1 MKLRN
6 TIVRSVVIIVIL
18 CLAMLCG
25 LVYQSVWHRID
36 LKNHPRDFSEYVTR
50 YSAEYGVPEY
60 ILYAV
65 IKTESNFESNKL
77 SEDGEIGLMQLSPET
92 FDWLTTMTKEDKDAG
107 ILYDPET
114 NIRYG
119 AYMMSYLYTEYSRW
133 NTVFAIMDAGQSTVD
148 QWMLNRKL
156 VDELGNLVV
165 FPDEKTETYVNQ
177 VNETTEV
184 YRSLYYTNP

>member
-18 CLAMLCG
+18 CLSLLCG
-25 LVYQSVWHRID
+25 LLYQTIWHRID
-36 LKNHPRDFSEYVTR
+36 LKNHPRDFSEYVSK
-50 YSAEYGVPEY
+50 YAAEYGVPEY

-77 SEDGEIGLMQLSPET
+77 SDDGEIGLMQLSPET
-92 FDWLTTMTKEDKDAG
+92 LDWLLTLTKEDQEAG

-133 NTVFAIMDAGQSTVD
+133 NTVFAIMDAGLSTVD

-165 FPDEKTETYVNQ
+165 FPEEETENYVNQ
-177 VNETTEV
+177 VNETMEV
-184 YRSLYYTNP
+184 YRNLYYTNP

>member
-107 ILYDPET
+107 ET
-114 NIRYG
+114 AVKN
-119 AYMMSYLYTEYSRW
+119 SR
-133 NTVFAIMDAGQSTVD
+133 
-148 QWMLNRKL
+148 
-156 VDELGNLVV
+156 
-165 FPDEKTETYVNQ
+165 
-177 VNETTEV
+177 EV
-184 YRSLYYTNP
+184 EVEEPWCPT

>member
-1 MKLRN
+1 MKLRS
-6 TIVRSVVIIVIL
+6 TIVRSVVIVVIL
-18 CLAMLCG
+18 CLSLAIG
-25 LVYQSVWHRID
+25 FVYQTIWHKID
-36 LKNHPRDFSEYVTR
+36 LNNHPRDFSEYVTK
-50 YSAEYGVPEY
+50 YAEEYGVPEY

-77 SEDGEIGLMQLSPET
+77 SEDGEIGLMQISPET
-92 FDWLTTMTKEDKDAG
+92 FDWLLTLTKENKEAG

-133 NTVFAIMDAGQSTVD
+133 NTVFAIMDAGRDTVD
-148 QWMLNRKL
+148 RWMTDRKL

-165 FPDEKTETYVNQ
+165 FPEEDTEMYVSQ
-177 VNETTEV
+177 VNETLEV
-184 YRSLYYTNP
+184 YRNLYYTNP

>member
-6 TIVRSVVIIVIL
+6 TVVRSFVIIVIL

-25 LVYQSVWHRID
+25 LVYQTIWHRID
-36 LKNHPRDFSEYVTR
+36 LKNHPRDFSEYVSK
-50 YSAEYGVPEY
+50 YAVEYGVPEY

-133 NTVFAIMDAGQSTVD
+133 NTVFAIMDAGQDTVD

-156 VDELGNLVV
+156 VDELGNLIV
-165 FPDEKTETYVNQ
+165 FPEEKTDIYVNQ
-177 VNETTEV
+177 VNETMEV

>member
-18 CLAMLCG
+18 CLAMVCG
-25 LVYQSVWHRID
+25 LVYHTIWHRID
-36 LKNHPRDFSEYVTR
+36 LNNHPRDFSEYVSR
-50 YSAEYGVPEY
+50 YAAEYGVPEY

-65 IKTESNFESNKL
+65 IKTESDFESNKL
-77 SEDGEIGLMQLSPET
+77 SENGEIGLMQLSPET
-92 FDWLTTMTKEDKDAG
+92 FEWLTTMTKEDKDPG

-133 NTVFAIMDAGQSTVD
+133 NTVFAIMDAGQDTVE
-148 QWMLNRKL
+148 QWMADRKL
-156 VDELGNLVV
+156 VDELGNLIV

-177 VNETTEV
+177 VNGTMEI
-184 YRSLYYTNP
+184 YRNLYYTNP

>member
-18 CLAMLCG
+18 CLALLCG
-25 LVYQSVWHRID
+25 LVYQTIWHRID
-36 LKNHPRDFSEYVTR
+36 LKNHPREFSEFVSKYA
-50 YSAEYGVPEY
+50 AEYGVPEY

-65 IKTESNFESNKL
+65 IKTESDFESNKL
-77 SEDGEIGLMQLSPET
+77 SEDGEIGLMQISPDT
-92 FDWLTTMTKEDKDAG
+92 LKWLLTLTKEEQEAG

-133 NTVFAIMDAGQSTVD
+133 NTVLAVMDAGQETVD
-148 QWMLNRKL
+148 QWMRNRKL

-165 FPDEKTETYVNQ
+165 FPEEGTETYVNQ
-177 VNETTEV
+177 VNETIEV
-184 YRSLYYTNP
+184 YRRLYYTNP